1 MSMSKAIKLPL
12 SLVGDAGKYANVF
25 SRSVPKQ
32 IEHWAK
38 IGKIAED
45 NPDLSY
51 EFIKDILT
59 SKEEINRGE
68 VSKFEFKK

>member
-1 MSMSKAIKLPL
+1 MSKSVKLSDDL
-12 SLVGDAGKYANVF
+12 LMEADRYSRVY

-45 NPDLSY
+45 NSDLSY
-51 EFIKDILT
+51 QFIRDILFALDEV
-59 SKEEINRGE
+59 KEGKGNEY
-68 VSKFEFKK
+68 KFG